1 MTLTKYV
8 KIEEGFLSAVNI
20 AYDLYNDKKIQSF
33 IPTFG
38 SLDILEEQLLS
49 THENSVDRAR
59 ILIGAYGKG
68 KSHIILVLLAILY
81 RKEPNLFSTLL
92 EEIEKYKPE
101 LYKYILE
108 YLEGDKRLLPIVI
121 QGSNASLT
129 QSFLSALQKA
139 MEGEELS
146 DLMPETHFQAALN
159 AITRWQIE
167 YPDTYKQ
174 FLEVLDVPIDEF
186 IMELGDFNVSAYEK
200 FEILYPTLT
209 SGSEFN
215 PFLGFDVVELYS
227 QVVDALCK
235 RGYTGIFVV
244 YDEFSKYL
252 ESSITKASI
261 SDIKMLQDFAEK
273 CNRSKEKQMHLLLIS
288 HKDIANY
295 IDKLPK
301 QKVDGWKG
309 VSERFKHVEQINNF
323 SQVYEI
329 IASVIKKEDA
339 FYNEFFNENKNRFM
353 ELKNSFEVGELF
365 SELEPEDIEPVI
377 VGCYPLHPVTTF
389 ILPRL
394 SELVAQNERTL
405 FTFLSA
411 NHKNTLIEFLRAS
424 SDEFPLLT
432 PDKLFDYF
440 EPLFK
445 KEPYTSEIK
454 NVYNTASAILNQIDL
469 NTLEAKIIKTIAL
482 IDIIKQ
488 PVKLPPVSEII
499 IKIYGN
505 SVEDAPKVAAALED
519 LQNKKFVVYVS
530 RKTTHLKLKNPMG
543 SNIRKKIL
551 DLAEKNKSFYD
562 VKAILAELSTDLYL
576 YPTSYNDDM
585 EIIRYFDFAFIN
597 GREFSKVSDWSK
609 KIQHIKAD
617 GIVYGILPEDVEQ
630 INILEQ
636 ELKNKTDIDTRILF
650 VLPNQY
656 TDISDVAYEYK
667 AVKMIKEASIE
678 DDVLIAEC
686 NIYEDDLVE
695 VLESYILSF
704 TKPEMRKADYYYQG
718 EKKLFYR
725 KAQLSKCLSDICKQI
740 FSKTPVIKNE
750 SLNKNEL
757 PSVAIRS
764 RNRVVKGLLATKLE
778 PMLGLTGTSQEVS
791 FMRSSLIVTGLLHN
805 HMSIPYL
812 QLCGIADDAL
822 QNVLNQIEKFFMDS
836 GNPQGKSF
844 GELYNTLTKPEYHI
858 GLKRGVIPLYIA
870 SILHQYK
877 EHLAIMY
884 KNSETE
890 ITPDLLNNI
899 NENPYEYTAYLE
911 SWSQEK
917 TEYINKLELLFFDSI
932 VEREKEFNS
941 FSYII
946 RAMQRWFISLP
957 KYTRELKEL
966 YRGHNEFYKLNKEY
980 KKFMNSLMQPSINSR
995 EYLFEKLFKI
1005 YGYSEFTTDII
1016 QKIADTK
1023 DIYDNAKNHLI
1034 TNIKVDLMEIFNTEE
1049 FKHSE
1054 TSLFSIIK
1062 DWIDTLNI
1070 ETKNHVFN
1078 GSNGKIFQLINSIT
1092 NDHISFIESLS
1103 KAATGLRIDDWNEG
1117 IIRNFLTS
1125 MHAFKELVEQ
1135 FDQNANEVQALGQ
1148 DENSDYIF
1156 TIRNENGEELTKNFT
1171 RIEYGSLANLL
1182 KNEISTALEEMGQ
1195 SISDEE
1201 KRQVLLEILEN
1212 MF

>member
-1 MTLTKYV
+1 MTKYV
-8 KIEEGFLSAVNI
+8 EIEEGFLSAVNI

-38 SLDILEEQLLS
+38 SIDILEEQLLS

-81 RKEPNLFSTLL
+81 RKDPALFSTLL
-92 EEIEKYKPE
+92 EEINKHKPE
-101 LYKYILE
+101 LHQYILE
-108 YLEGDKRLLPIVI
+108 YLHGDKRLLPIVI

-129 QSFLSALQKA
+129 QSFLSAIQKA

-159 AITRWQIE
+159 AIARWEME
-167 YPDTYKQ
+167 YPDTYNQ
-174 FLEVLDVPIDEF
+174 FLEELNVPIDEF
-186 IMELGDFNVSAYEK
+186 MMDLGDFNVSAYEK

-209 SGSEFN
+209 SGSQFN

-235 RGYTGIFVV
+235 RGYAGIFVV

-261 SDIKMLQDFAEK
+261 SDIKMLQDFAER

-288 HKDIANY
+288 HKDIVNY

-323 SQVYEI
+323 SQIYEI
-329 IASVIKKEDA
+329 IAAVIKKKDA
-339 FYNEFFNENKNRFM
+339 FYNVFFTENKNRFM
-353 ELKNSFEVGELF
+353 ELKNTFIDGELF
-365 SELEPEDIEPVI
+365 SELEPEDIEPMI

-411 NHKNTLIEFLRAS
+411 NHKNTLIEFLRERS
-424 SDEFPLLT
+424 EKFPLLK
-432 PDKLFDYF
+432 PDKLYDYF

-445 KEPYTSEIK
+445 KEPYTSEIR
-454 NVYNTASAILNQIDL
+454 NIYNIASAILTQIDL
-469 NTLEAKIIKTIAL
+469 DTLEAKIIKTIAI

-488 PVKLPPVSEII
+488 PVKLPPVAEII

-505 SVEDAPKVAAALED
+505 SVEEAPKVAAALED

-530 RKTTHLKLKNPMG
+530 RKTTHLKLKNPIG
-543 SNIRKKIL
+543 SDIRKKII

-585 EIIRYFDFAFIN
+585 EIIRYFDFSFIS
-597 GREFSKVSDWSK
+597 GREFLEVDDWSK

-617 GIVYGILPEDVEQ
+617 GIVYGILPENTEQ
-630 INILEQ
+630 IHILEK
-636 ELKNKTDIDTRILF
+636 ELRNKININDRILF
-650 VLPNQY
+650 ILPNQY
-656 TDISDVAYEYK
+656 TEISDIAYEYK

-678 DDVLIAEC
+678 DTVLIAEC
-686 NIYEDDLVE
+686 NLYEDDLLE
-695 VLESYILSF
+695 VMESYILSF
-704 TKPEMRKADYYYQG
+704 TKPEMRKAVYYYQG
-718 EKKLFYR
+718 EKKLFNR
-725 KAQLSKCLSDICKQI
+725 KAQLSKCLSDICNKI
-740 FSKTPVIKNE
+740 FFRTPVIKNE

-764 RNRVVKGLLATKLE
+764 RNRVVHGLLATKLE

-791 FMRSSLIVTGLLHN
+791 FMRSSLIVTGLLQN
-805 HMSIPYL
+805 HMSMPYL
-812 QLCGIADDAL
+812 QLFGLADDAL

-844 GELYNTLTKPEYHI
+844 EELYDTLTKPEYHI

-870 SILHQYK
+870 SMLHQYK

-884 KNSETE
+884 KDSEIE
-890 ITPDLLNNI
+890 ITPDLLNSI

-911 SWSQEK
+911 SWSPEK
-917 TEYINKLELLFFDSI
+917 TEYINKLELLYYDFI

-957 KYTRELKEL
+957 KYTRDLKEV
-966 YRGHNEFYKLNKEY
+966 YQGSNEFNKINKEN
-980 KKFMNSLMQPSINSR
+980 KKFMNSLMQPSINAR
-995 EYLFEKLFKI
+995 EYLFEKLFRI
-1005 YGYSEFTTDII
+1005 YDYSEFTTDII
-1016 QKIADTK
+1016 QRIADTK
-1023 DIYDNAKNHLI
+1023 DAYDSAKDQLI
-1034 TNIKVDLMEIFNTEE
+1034 TTIQADLIKVFNTEANTP
-1049 FKHSE
+1049 SE
-1054 TSLFSIIK
+1054 TSLVSIIK
-1062 DWIDTLNI
+1062 DWVDTLNK
-1070 ETKNHVFN
+1070 ETTNHVFN

-1092 NDHISFIESLS
+1092 NDHILFTKGIA

-1117 IIRNFLTS
+1117 VIKNFITA
-1125 MHAFKELVEQ
+1125 MQEFKKLVEQ
-1135 FDQNANEVQALGQ
+1135 YDQNLIEEQAHGQ
-1148 DENSDYIF
+1148 DGNNDYML
-1156 TIRNENGEELTKNFT
+1156 TIRNANGEKLMKNFT
-1171 RIEYGSLANLL
+1171 RIEYSPRGKLL
-1182 KNEISTALEEMGQ
+1182 KNDINSALEEMGQ